1 MVIDSQRW
9 KCVEAVPAFLF
20 TLDGVSAVRARDS
33 AQRGWLTMAEGLVS
47 EVHDHQVV
55 LGGEV
60 VLSHSLPACVSL
72 TRLLGCRIKLSLREE
87 PSSSG
92 PRAQTLVVASHGD
105 GASPVTRL
113 VARFGPAG
121 QEHALGGSLRV
132 RAALSQR
139 PGGPIT
145 FGTDSLQYVVSVG
158 RHVRVSD
165 DGHEYVVHLESRTA
179 FGYVA
184 YAIVERSLWA
194 GGGGSGAKTLS
205 ERR

>member
-20 TLDGVSAVRARDS
+20 SIDGVSAMRAREP
-33 AQRGWLTMAEGLVS
+33 AQRGWLTTAEGCVS
-47 EVHDHQVV
+47 EVRDHHLV

-60 VLSHSLPACVSL
+60 VLSHSLPGCVSL
-72 TRLLGCRIKLSLREE
+72 ASLLGSRITLWLCEE
-87 PSSSG
+87 PSTSG
-92 PRAQTLVVASHGD
+92 PRAQTLVITAREDES
-105 GASPVTRL
+105 GAITRL

-121 QEHALGGSLRV
+121 QEHAIGGTLRV

-139 PGGPIT
+139 PGGPMT
-145 FGTDSLQYVVSVG
+145 FGTDRLQYVVHVG

-165 DGHEYVVHLESRTA
+165 ERGEYVVHLESRTA

-184 YAIVERSLWA
+184 YAIVDRSLWA
-194 GGGGSGAKTLS
+194 GRGGRTVS
-205 ERR
+205 ERS

>member
-20 TLDGVSAVRARDS
+20 SLDGVSAVRARDA
-33 AQRGWLTMAEGLVS
+33 AQRGWLTMAEGIVS
-47 EVHDHQVV
+47 EVRDHHLV

-72 TRLLGCRIKLSLREE
+72 APLLRSRIMLSLREE
-87 PSSSG
+87 PSATG
-92 PRAQTLVVASHGD
+92 PRAQTLVISSRAGESGAVA
-105 GASPVTRL
+105 RL
-113 VARFGPAG
+113 VARFGPGG
-121 QEHALGGSLRV
+121 QEHSLGGSLRV

-139 PGGPIT
+139 PGGPMT
-145 FGTDSLQYVVSVG
+145 FGTDTLQYVVSVG

-165 DGHEYVVHLESRTA
+165 ERHEYVVHLESRTA
-179 FGYVA
+179 HGYVA
-184 YAIVERSLWA
+184 YAIVEQSLWA
-194 GGGGSGAKTLS
+194 GGPAKTLS